1 VSLSLRPT
9 DASSFVDIVAWV
21 DTAFD
26 GELVAPREIIERLG
40 LTQSAAVS
48 ALLADGTTAVLET
61 FHCQIAWIDGEREIE
76 VIANNGRLPLLGIGL
91 LRGRRLTIDYESG
104 SLSIE

>member
-1 VSLSLRPT
+1 LP
-9 DASSFVDIVAWV
+9 D
-21 DTAFD
+21 
-26 GELVAPREIIERLG
+26 
-40 LTQSAAVS
+40 
-48 ALLADGTTAVLET
+48 
-61 FHCQIAWIDGEREIE
+61 CQIAWIDGEREIE